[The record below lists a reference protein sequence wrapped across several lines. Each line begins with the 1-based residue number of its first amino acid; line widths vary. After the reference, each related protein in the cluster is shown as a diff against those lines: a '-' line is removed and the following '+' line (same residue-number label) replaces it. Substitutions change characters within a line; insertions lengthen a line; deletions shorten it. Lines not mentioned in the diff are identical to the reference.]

1 MGPNQSLVMLMK
13 ISLSTEIKK
22 LRPSLAHCVVVV
34 PGLGEFCSELGSI
47 RVGSRSA
54 YVAVRKTE
62 EV

>member
-1 MGPNQSLVMLMK
+1 MLMK
-13 ISLSTEIKK
+13 TSLSTEIKK

-34 PGLGEFCSELGSI
+34 PVLGEFCSELGSI

>member
-1 MGPNQSLVMLMK
+1 MLMK
-13 ISLSTEIKK
+13 TSLSTEIKN